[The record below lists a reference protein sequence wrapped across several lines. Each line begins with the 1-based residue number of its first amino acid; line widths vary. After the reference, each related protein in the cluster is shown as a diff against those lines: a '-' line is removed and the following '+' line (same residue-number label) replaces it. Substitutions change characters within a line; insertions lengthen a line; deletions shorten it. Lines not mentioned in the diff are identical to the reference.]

1 MFDGFM
7 KIIESEFENWTEVM
21 KTKEFLN
28 KLQYL
33 FKIDEVLWRLIY
45 AEDYKIDDFSDE
57 INVMLLKISP

>member
-7 KIIESEFENWTEVM
+7 KIIEIEFENWTEVM

-45 AEDYKIDDFSDE
+45 AENYKIDDFSDE

>member
-7 KIIESEFENWTEVM
+7 KIIEIEFENWTEVT

-45 AEDYKIDDFSDE
+45 AENYKIDDFSDE